1 MVMAD
6 RAVRCL
12 GGGMPKRRSAWMT
25 EDLDQLRELARTF
38 MAKEVTPHQ
47 ERWAEQ
53 KHVDRELWTKAG
65 EVGLLCLSIPEEY
78 GGGGGTFA
86 HEAVLIEE
94 QARAGDS
101 AWGNSVHSGI
111 VAPYLVAYGTE
122 EQKLRWLPKL
132 ASGEYVGAIAMSEPG
147 AGSDLQGIK
156 TKAIRDGDEYVV
168 NGSKTFITN
177 GSQADLVV
185 VVAKTDPAEGA
196 AGTSLVVV
204 ETAQAPGFRRGR
216 VLDKVG
222 MKGQDTAELFFDDV
236 RVPAANLL
244 GGAEGQGFVQLM
256 NQLPQE
262 RLIIA
267 VASIAGIEAAVA
279 MTLEYVKDRTAFGRE
294 LIKFQN
300 TRFTLAECAT
310 EAAVTRS
317 FVDDCIQR
325 HLEGQLDIPTAAM
338 AKWWSTERLCRV
350 VDECVQL
357 FGGYGYM
364 TEYPIARAWAD
375 ARVQKIYGGTNE
387 IMKEIIARSL

>member
-1 MVMAD
+1 
-6 RAVRCL
+6 
-12 GGGMPKRRSAWMT
+12 MT
-25 EDLDQLRELARTF
+25 GDLDQLRELARTF
-38 MAKEVTPHQ
+38 FAKEVVPHQ

-53 KHVDRELWTKAG
+53 KQVDRGFWNKAG
-65 EVGLLCLSIPEEY
+65 ELGLLCLSIPEEY

-86 HEAVLIEE
+86 HEAVLLEE
-94 QARAGDS
+94 QAWCGDS
-101 AWGNSVHSGI
+101 SWGNSVHSGI
-111 VAPYLVAYGTE
+111 VAHYINSYGTD
-122 EQKLRWLPKL
+122 EQKRRWLPGM

-147 AGSDLQGIK
+147 GGSDLQNIK
-156 TKAIRDGDEYVV
+156 TRALRDGDEYVLS
-168 NGSKTFITN
+168 GSKTFITN
-177 GSQADLVV
+177 GVQADLVI
-185 VVAKTDPAEGA
+185 VVAKTDPSQGA
-196 AGTSLVVV
+196 TGISLLVV

-244 GGAEGQGFVQLM
+244 GTGEGQGFIQLM
-256 NQLPQE
+256 QQLPQE

-267 VASIAGIEAAVA
+267 VASVAGIEAAVDL
-279 MTLEYVKDRTAFGRE
+279 TLAYVKDRTAFGRE

-300 TRFTLAECAT
+300 TRFKLAECAT
-310 EAAVTRS
+310 EARVTRA
-317 FVDDCIQR
+317 FVDQCVQD
-325 HLEGQLDIPTAAM
+325 HLEGRLDVPTAAM
-338 AKWWSTERLCRV
+338 AKWWSTERLCQV